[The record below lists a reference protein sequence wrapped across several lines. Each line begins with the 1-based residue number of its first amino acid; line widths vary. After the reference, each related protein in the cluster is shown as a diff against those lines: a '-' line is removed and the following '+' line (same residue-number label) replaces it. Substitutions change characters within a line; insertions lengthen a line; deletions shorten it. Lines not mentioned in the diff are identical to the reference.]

1 MLLVTT
7 SAGSTLSRA
16 VCQSP
21 ARSFS
26 LSCTTPH
33 PRELTVGAA
42 PLAQPQPQTP
52 KTAGT
57 ELPHLTWRKAPR
69 GRFAE
74 KQAGVEER
82 SGRKSLAETHS
93 LFYQE
98 AKCLENR
105 PCPQPPAPRLES
117 PLLVSS
123 RGSRAVKLARSLL
136 RTPLPFPC
144 QSSGAAAAL
153 PPRGRAGDRHPV
165 SPREH
170 GRAQGPTA
178 HPRHALPGD
187 TAHPEQPEHRC
198 SCKNINN
205 KKFTPE
211 LPENFKIP
219 STHGTSRPE

>member
-1 MLLVTT
+1 M
-7 SAGSTLSRA
+7 
-16 VCQSP
+16 
-21 ARSFS
+21 
-26 LSCTTPH
+26 
-33 PRELTVGAA
+33 
-42 PLAQPQPQTP
+42 
-52 KTAGT
+52 
-57 ELPHLTWRKAPR
+57 
-69 GRFAE
+69 
-74 KQAGVEER
+74 EER
-82 SGRKSLAETHS
+82 SGRKSLAEIHS

-170 GRAQGPTA
+170 GRAQGPTLGTLCRETRHTRSSPSTAAAAKILIIKSSHRSYLKTLKPRA
-178 HPRHALPGD
+178 H
-187 TAHPEQPEHRC
+187 TAHPGLSESSVSPYPPPPPAPPDPASHSRERRKHKQ
-198 SCKNINN
+198 
-205 KKFTPE
+205 TPSF
-211 LPENFKIP
+211 P
-219 STHGTSRPE
+219 H